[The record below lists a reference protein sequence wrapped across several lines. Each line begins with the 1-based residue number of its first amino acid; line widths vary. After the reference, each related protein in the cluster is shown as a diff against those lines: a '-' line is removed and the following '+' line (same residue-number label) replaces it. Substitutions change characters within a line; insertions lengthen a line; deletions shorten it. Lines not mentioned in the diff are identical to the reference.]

1 MINCKK
7 ILKHHVLLICIFF
20 FFFVVYGLYV
30 LGIIKS
36 FRITFVSTSV
46 LGYLTLLLFY
56 AMQVFVTYIG
66 SRLGKTKSIE
76 IECIKPQRVLI
87 LAYVYMLISFSGLMR
102 LTINLVGNYGIKTL
116 ISMILRNRHLDLLVQ
131 GSGNTILCVF
141 SQVSLIMI
149 AVIFDK
155 KKKFHIFSLVLNL
168 GLLVIYASFLSSRI
182 LIIEGIVFVT
192 IILLRRF
199 LYEYSL
205 KMWKFIGVFFLV
217 SLLLIITSGYRDFEQ
232 SGTYYTDSEIKWGIS
247 RIADYVI
254 STMNTQLDIVE
265 YMEDKESTFPV
276 GTLEVLSLVGLE
288 NPVKSS
294 NLAWRQKIS
303 AAEYTNI
310 GPVSQIYSDYKMGYI
325 VFVFLL
331 AIIYSICWRMF
342 DKGKLVG
349 YYIYPIVVYNIL
361 ESWRTYLFGTLMAEV
376 LLLLSLFSYFLC
388 KGAFKKY

>member
-7 ILKHHVLLICIFF
+7 ILKPHVLLICIFF
-20 FFFVVYGLYV
+20 AQFVVYGLYV

-102 LTINLVGNYGIKTL
+102 LTINLVGKYGIKTL

>member
-1 MINCKK
+1 
-7 ILKHHVLLICIFF
+7 
-20 FFFVVYGLYV
+20 
-30 LGIIKS
+30 
-36 FRITFVSTSV
+36 
-46 LGYLTLLLFY
+46 
-56 AMQVFVTYIG
+56 
-66 SRLGKTKSIE
+66 
-76 IECIKPQRVLI
+76 
-87 LAYVYMLISFSGLMR
+87 
-102 LTINLVGNYGIKTL
+102 
-116 ISMILRNRHLDLLVQ
+116 
-131 GSGNTILCVF
+131 
-141 SQVSLIMI
+141 
-149 AVIFDK
+149 
-155 KKKFHIFSLVLNL
+155 
-168 GLLVIYASFLSSRI
+168 
-182 LIIEGIVFVT
+182 
-192 IILLRRF
+192 
-199 LYEYSL
+199 
-205 KMWKFIGVFFLV
+205 
-217 SLLLIITSGYRDFEQ
+217 
-232 SGTYYTDSEIKWGIS
+232 
-247 RIADYVI
+247 
-254 STMNTQLDIVE
+254 
-265 YMEDKESTFPV
+265 MEDKESTFPV